1 MMLAWNTLNDAND
14 RIYLSLHTGELTAT
28 AGEWANANE
37 LSGSGYARLLVP
49 LTAFAVYTGND
60 PVVRSTNTDL
70 TFETNSGATDWVITH
85 IAVWDTTNAAIQSVV
100 TLPTPISVGPNE
112 APYIPEGW
120 FALEVSST

>member
-1 MMLAWNTLNDAND
+1 M
-14 RIYLSLHTGELTAT
+14 S
-28 AGEWANANE
+28 
-37 LSGSGYARLLVP
+37 LVP

-112 APYIPEGW
+112 APTRPRVGPNPLNRAHYL
-120 FALEVSST
+120 AEVARG